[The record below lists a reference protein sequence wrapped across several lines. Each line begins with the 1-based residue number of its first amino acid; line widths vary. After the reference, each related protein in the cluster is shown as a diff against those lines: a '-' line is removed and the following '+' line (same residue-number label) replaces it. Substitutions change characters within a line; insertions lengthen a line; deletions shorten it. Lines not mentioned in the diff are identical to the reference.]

1 MLMVLLAV
9 SWLIGSAWAIDNKG
23 ITFEQPAADCFTLI
37 EGGKATPILLD
48 EKDDVGIVI
57 AAKNL
62 QDDFRKVTGRQA
74 ELLHSVR
81 GAAFDCGRFFGE
93 PVCQGTRKG
102 KENRYN
108 LIERQT

>member
-62 QDDFRKVTGRQA
+62 QDDFRKVTGSRTSPLR
-74 ELLHSVR
+74 E

>member
-1 MLMVLLAV
+1 MRKRRMLMVLLAV

-48 EKDDVGIVI
+48 EKDGK
-57 AAKNL
+57 ASRTSPL
-62 QDDFRKVTGRQA
+62 R
-74 ELLHSVR
+74 E